1 MKGLVAF
8 GSSSRS
14 PNAAEP
20 SKGPK
25 PYANAAL
32 NLVNVYYIKYSSFAN
47 HADAKKSVIRRSLS
61 DQVFESLLDAF

>member
-1 MKGLVAF
+1 MQRNLQEV
-8 GSSSRS
+8 
-14 PNAAEP
+14 
-20 SKGPK
+20 PK